1 MTRPKNKCV
10 YFLDGL
16 RIRRGAALSVCRG
29 VWRVRCG
36 REIINVWEDDI
47 FSDVCAAQ
55 QAVNLI
61 LN

>member
-1 MTRPKNKCV
+1 MTRPEIKYV

-16 RIRRGAALSVCRG
+16 KIRRGAALSVCRG

-36 REIINVWEDDI
+36 RELVNVWGDDI
-47 FSDVCAAQ
+47 FYDFCAAQ
-55 QAVNLI
+55 HAVNLI